1 MYKHRARQVSLL
13 VFALMGII
21 ALIALSLTRG
31 ATSAQAVTRPS
42 LPEAKTTQKQP
53 DCNNAY
59 SSPVF
64 NKTVVIDNNEL
75 ICHDLTSFGGS
86 VAINGILRGNLVA
99 FGDRVVIAGT
109 VDGDIRLYSSTI
121 TFISGSVVHGDIHLY
136 GSRWNAENDVR
147 LNGTVIDHTQQI
159 VEDGSRFHFP
169 FWAIL
174 IWGTLGIVLT
184 TLLPEH
190 VMLVRTTALSKT
202 QRSLWLGLLSV
213 LLMPLVFL
221 VLIALILTIPL
232 AIIVAIVLIAAWAL
246 GVVSVGLQVG
256 EFLVKKVST
265 RPHARL
271 THVLVGVIVLALA
284 GSLPYIGWVITVGAG
299 LLGLGA
305 VFLSRFGTRL
315 YSQPRQPLTL

>member
-1 MYKHRARQVSLL
+1 MHKQRARQASLL
-13 VFALMGII
+13 FLALMGICTFI
-21 ALIALSLTRG
+21 ALLITRG
-31 ATSAQAVTRPS
+31 SATAQAETKPS
-42 LPEAKTTQKQP
+42 LPEAQTTQQGS
-53 DCNNAY
+53 DCTN
-59 SSPVF
+59 SFSGPIF
-64 NKTVVIDNNEL
+64 NKTVVIDSNES
-75 ICHDLTSFGGS
+75 ICHDLTTFGGNI
-86 VAINGILRGNLVA
+86 AINGILRGNLVA
-99 FGDRVVIAGT
+99 FGDKVVIAGT
-109 VDGDIRLYSSTI
+109 VDGDIRLYNSTI
-121 TFISGSVVHGDIHLY
+121 TLISGSVVRGDIHLY
-136 GSRWNAENDVR
+136 GSRWNAESAAR

-159 VEDGSRFHFP
+159 VEDGSRFRFP
-169 FWAIL
+169 FWTIL

-190 VMLVRTTALSKT
+190 VMLVRTTALNKT

-213 LLMPLVFL
+213 LLMPLVLL

-246 GVVSVGLQVG
+246 GVVAVGLQVG
-256 EFLVKKVST
+256 EFLVKKVTS

-284 GSLPYIGWVITVGAG
+284 GSLPYIGWLITMGAG